1 MKRKIIDWLLVI
13 LLMVGIFYFSNQE
26 GVASSGTS
34 NGITR
39 VIFDFLNLDDVLV
52 FDSFHGLVRK
62 IAHFTIYFI
71 LGFLIYNALYHS
83 FKKDLIYLLVLA
95 IVLVMSYA
103 ISDEVH
109 QLFIVGR
116 SCEVRDVLIDTS
128 GGSIGAFIYYF
139 YLKIRM
145 C

>member
-1 MKRKIIDWLLVI
+1 M
-13 LLMVGIFYFSNQE
+13 
-26 GVASSGTS
+26 
-34 NGITR
+34 
-39 VIFDFLNLDDVLV
+39 
-52 FDSFHGLVRK
+52 
-62 IAHFTIYFI
+62 
-71 LGFLIYNALYHS
+71 
-83 FKKDLIYLLVLA
+83 IYLLVLA